1 MSAAAGEAETVRT
14 MRLIRLAW
22 AANLV
27 LLLSALLLSALLA
40 GNCLR
45 AQETDDPPELTLS
58 HAIQLA
64 IDHNRPVKIAQL
76 DITKARW
83 QVAQAK
89 AKRFPEI
96 STYFFGSGNLTSPSF
111 TFKKGIFGAV
121 NNAPSP
127 SQDTHIKL
135 SQGFTGYAV
144 AQVAQPVTQL
154 YKIHLAIREQELG
167 ADLADEKYQAKRQS
181 LVADVR
187 QAYYAVLQTE
197 SALHVAQVT
206 VRQYQETDRVVLD
219 YVAQRSALQ
228 SNSLDVKAKLA
239 QSQYQVVQLRDTLTT
254 QKEYLNN
261 LLGRDLDTPFRTQEV
276 PPISPEEMDL
286 ALARQ
291 TSLTQRPEI
300 KEAEIDVRRA
310 DYDRKLAKSQ
320 YIPDIGA
327 AFHYL
332 SPINT
337 QVLPE
342 NIASAGVEMKWDP
355 FDWGGRR
362 DDVKQ
367 KEATVTQSK
376 YQLQETRSQIL
387 LDVDNTFRK
396 LSESRSL
403 VTVAGAARD
412 AADEK
417 LREVTDQ
424 FGKSVVL
431 LRDLLEQQA
440 ATANADH
447 EYQQSLLGFWSAKAN
462 FEKALGEE

>member
-1 MSAAAGEAETVRT
+1 MLGLWKFT
-14 MRLIRLAW
+14 
-22 AANLV
+22 
-27 LLLSALLLSALLA
+27 LLA
-40 GNCLR
+40 CLSFTGAALC
-45 AQETDDPPELTLS
+45 AQAPVADPPELSLED
-58 HAIQLA
+58 AIQIALT
-64 IDHNRPVKIAQL
+64 HNRPATIAQM

-96 STYFFGSGNLTSPSF
+96 NTYFFGSGNLTSPTF
-111 TFKKGIFGAV
+111 TFKKGIFGRDS
-121 NNAPSP
+121 NNLPSP
-127 SQDTHIKL
+127 LNDVHISL
-135 SQGFTGYAV
+135 SQGFTGVAM
-144 AQVAQPVTQL
+144 AQVAQPLSQL

-167 ADLADEKYQAKRQS
+167 VDLASQKYQEKRQS
-181 LVADVR
+181 VVADVR
-187 QAYYAVLQTE
+187 QAYYAVAQTE
-197 SALHVAQVT
+197 GALEAEQFT
-206 VRQYQETDRVVLD
+206 VKQYQETDRVVLN
-219 YVAQRSALQ
+219 YVSERSMLK

-239 QSQYQVVQLRDTLTT
+239 QSQYQVIQLSDTLIT

-261 LLGRDLDTPFRTQEV
+261 LLGRDLDVPFRTKPI
-276 PPISPEEMDL
+276 PPITPEETDL
-286 ALARQ
+286 ARARQ
-291 TSLTQRPEI
+291 TSLKQRPEI
-300 KEAEIDVRRA
+300 KEAEINVHRA
-310 DYDRKLAKSQ
+310 DYDRKIARSQ
-320 YIPDIGA
+320 YVPDIGA

-337 QVLPE
+337 QILPE

-367 KEATVTQSK
+367 KEITLRQSK
-376 YQLQETRSQIL
+376 YQLDETRSQIL

-396 LSESRSL
+396 LNESRAL

-424 FGKSVVL
+424 FNKSVVL

-440 ATANADH
+440 AAANANH
-447 EYQQSLLGFWSAKAN
+447 EYQQSLLAFWSAKAN

>member
-1 MSAAAGEAETVRT
+1 
-14 MRLIRLAW
+14 MRLIRLAE
-22 AANLV
+22 AGNLFV
-27 LLLSALLLSALLA
+27 LVSALLA
-40 GNCLR
+40 CNCLR
-45 AQETDDPPELTLS
+45 AQEPADDLPELTLS
-58 HAIQLA
+58 EAAQLA

-89 AKRFPEI
+89 TKRFPEI

-111 TFKKGIFGAV
+111 TFKKGVFGTV

-144 AQVAQPVTQL
+144 AQVAQPLTQL

-167 ADLADEKYQAKRQS
+167 ADLAGQKYQAKRQS

-206 VRQYQETDRVVLD
+206 IKQYQETDRVVLD
-219 YVAQRSALQ
+219 YVAQRSALE
-228 SNSLDVKAKLA
+228 SSSLEVKAKLA

-261 LLGRDLDTPFRTQEV
+261 LLGRDLDTPFRTEQV
-276 PPISPEEMDL
+276 PPTSPEEMDL
-286 ALARQ
+286 KLARQ

-342 NIASAGVEMKWDP
+342 NIASAGVEMKWNP

-367 KEATVTQSK
+367 KEATVEQSK
-376 YQLQETRSQIL
+376 FQLQETRSQIL

-403 VTVAGAARD
+403 VVVAGAARD

-431 LRDLLEQQA
+431 LRDLLEQQTA
-440 ATANADH
+440 AANADH
-447 EYQQSLLGFWSAKAN
+447 EYQQSLLAFWSAKAN

>member
-1 MSAAAGEAETVRT
+1 MMSL
-14 MRLIRLAW
+14 MRLAW
-22 AANLV
+22 ACHLT
-27 LLLSALLLSALLA
+27 LLGLALMAGNGLSA
-40 GNCLR
+40 
-45 AQETDDPPELTLS
+45 QEAADDLPELTLS
-58 HAIQLA
+58 HAIQIA
-64 IDHNRPVKIAQL
+64 IDNNRPAKIAQL
-76 DITKARW
+76 DITKAHW
-83 QVAQAK
+83 QVRQAK

-96 STYFFGSGNLTSPSF
+96 STYFFGGANLTSPSF
-111 TFKKGIFGAV
+111 NFQKGVFGTI
-121 NNAPSP
+121 NNVPSP

-135 SQGFTGYAV
+135 SQGFTGDAV
-144 AQVAQPVTQL
+144 IQVAQPLTQL

-167 ADLADEKYQAKRQS
+167 ADLAGQKYQAKRQS
-181 LVADVR
+181 VVADVR

-197 SALHVAQVT
+197 SALHVARAT

-228 SNSLDVKAKLA
+228 SSSLEAKAKLA
-239 QSQYQVVQLRDTLTT
+239 QAQYQVVQLRDTLTT

-261 LLGRDLDTPFRTQEV
+261 LLGRDLDTPFRTQQV
-276 PPISPEEMDL
+276 SPITPAEMDL
-286 ALARQ
+286 TLARQ

-320 YIPDIGA
+320 YLPDIGA
-327 AFHYL
+327 AFHYV

-337 QVLPE
+337 QILPQ

-367 KEATVTQSK
+367 KEATVDQSK
-376 YQLQETRSQIL
+376 YQLQETRSQVL

-403 VTVAGAARD
+403 VVVTGAARD

-424 FGKSVVL
+424 FRKSIVL

-440 ATANADH
+440 AATSANE
-447 EYQQSLLGFWSAKAN
+447 EYQQSLLAFWSAKAN

>member
-1 MSAAAGEAETVRT
+1 M
-14 MRLIRLAW
+14 AW
-22 AANLV
+22 LWRFT
-27 LLLSALLLSALLA
+27 LLA
-40 GNCLR
+40 SVYTAGASLW
-45 AQETDDPPELTLS
+45 AQDVASDPPELSLQQ
-58 HAIQLA
+58 AIQIAL
-64 IDHNRPVKIAQL
+64 DNNRPAQITQM
-76 DITKARW
+76 DITKAHW

-89 AKRFPEI
+89 SKRFPEI
-96 STYFFGSGNLTSPSF
+96 STYFFGSGNLTSPTF
-111 TFKKGIFGAV
+111 TFKKGLFGKDSSGAD
-121 NNAPSP
+121 SP
-127 SQDTHIKL
+127 SKDVHIDL
-135 SQGFTGYAV
+135 AHGFTGFAM
-144 AQVAQPVTQL
+144 AQVAQPLSQL

-167 ADLADEKYQAKRQS
+167 ADMATQKYQAKRQS

-197 SALHVAQVT
+197 GALEAEKLT
-206 VRQYQETDRVVLD
+206 VKQYQETDRVVLN
-219 YVAQRSALQ
+219 YVAERSALK

-239 QSQYQVVQLRDTLTT
+239 QSQYQMVQLRDTLTT

-261 LLGRDLDTPFRTQEV
+261 LLGRDLDTPFRTQPV
-276 PPISPEEMDL
+276 PPVTPEETDL
-286 ALARQ
+286 TIARQ
-291 TSLTQRPEI
+291 TSLKQRPEI

-310 DYDRKLAKSQ
+310 DYDRKLSKAQ

-337 QVLPE
+337 QILPE

-362 DDVKQ
+362 DEVKQ
-367 KEATVTQSK
+367 KEITLRQSK
-376 YQLQETRSQIL
+376 YQLTETRSQVL
-387 LDVDNTFRK
+387 LDVDNNFRK
-396 LSESRSL
+396 LSESRAL
-403 VTVAGAARD
+403 VVVAGAARD

-440 ATANADH
+440 AAANANH
-447 EYQQSLLGFWSAKAN
+447 EYQQSLLAFWSAKAN
-462 FEKALGEE
+462 FDKALGEE

>member
-1 MSAAAGEAETVRT
+1 M
-14 MRLIRLAW
+14 MRLIRLTW
-22 AANLV
+22 ACNIV
-27 LLLSALLLSALLA
+27 LLMFALLA
-40 GNCLR
+40 GSLP
-45 AQETDDPPELTLS
+45 AQEATDDLPVLTLS
-58 HAIQLA
+58 QAVQLA
-64 IDHNRPVKIAQL
+64 VDHNRPVKIAQL

-89 AKRFPEI
+89 SKRFPEI

-111 TFKKGIFGAV
+111 TFKKGVFGNL
-121 NNAPSP
+121 NNGPSP

-154 YKIHLAIREQELG
+154 YKIRLAIREQELG
-167 ADLADEKYQAKRQS
+167 ADLAGQKYQAKRQS
-181 LVADVR
+181 VVADVR

-197 SALHVAQVT
+197 GALHVAQVT
-206 VRQYQETDRVVLD
+206 IKQYQETDRVVLD

-228 SNSLDVKAKLA
+228 SSSLDVKAKLA
-239 QSQYQVVQLRDTLTT
+239 QSQYQAVQLDDTLTT

-261 LLGRDLDTPFRTQEV
+261 LLGRDLDTPFRTEEV

-286 ALARQ
+286 KLARQ

-310 DYDRKLAKSQ
+310 DYDRKIAKSQ

-367 KEATVTQSK
+367 KEATVAQSK

-387 LDVDNTFRK
+387 LDVDNNFRK
-396 LSESRSL
+396 FSESRAL
-403 VTVAGAARD
+403 VAVAGAARD

-440 ATANADH
+440 AAANADH
-447 EYQQSLLGFWSAKAN
+447 EYQESLLAFWSAKAN

>member
-1 MSAAAGEAETVRT
+1 
-14 MRLIRLAW
+14 MRLIRRAW
-22 AANLV
+22 TCNLV
-27 LLLSALLLSALLA
+27 LLVFALAA
-40 GNCLR
+40 GNGLW
-45 AQETDDPPELTLS
+45 AQEAATDLPVLTLS
-58 HAIQLA
+58 QAVQLA
-64 IDHNRPVKIAQL
+64 VDHNRPVKIAQL

-83 QVAQAK
+83 QVTQAK
-89 AKRFPEI
+89 TKRFPEI
-96 STYFFGSGNLTSPSF
+96 NTYFFGSGNLTSPSF
-111 TFKKGIFGAV
+111 TFKKGVFGNV

-154 YKIHLAIREQELG
+154 YKVHLAIREQELG
-167 ADLADEKYQAKRQS
+167 ADLAQQKYEGKRQS

-206 VRQYQETDRVVLD
+206 VKQYQETDRVVLD
-219 YVAQRSALQ
+219 YVAQRSALE
-228 SNSLDVKAKLA
+228 SSSLEVKAKLA
-239 QSQYQVVQLRDTLTT
+239 QAQYQIVQLGDTLTT

-261 LLGRDLDTPFRTQEV
+261 LLGRDLDTPFRTEQV
-276 PPISPEEMDL
+276 PPISPEETDL
-286 ALARQ
+286 KLARQ

-310 DYDRKLAKSQ
+310 DYDRKLAKSA

-362 DDVKQ
+362 ADVKQ
-367 KEATVTQSK
+367 KETTVQQSK

-403 VTVAGAARD
+403 VDVAGAARD

-431 LRDLLEQQA
+431 LRDLLEQQT

-447 EYQQSLLGFWSAKAN
+447 EYQQSLLAFWSAKAN

>member
-1 MSAAAGEAETVRT
+1 

-22 AANLV
+22 ACNFTLLV
-27 LLLSALLLSALLA
+27 LTLMA
-40 GNCLR
+40 GSSLG
-45 AQETDDPPELTLS
+45 AQEAPDDLPELTLS

-64 IDHNRPVKIAQL
+64 IDHNRPAKIAQL
-76 DITKARW
+76 DITKAHW
-83 QVAQAK
+83 QVLQAK

-96 STYFFGSGNLTSPSF
+96 STYFFGAGNLTSPSF
-111 TFKKGIFGAV
+111 TFKKGVFGTSD
-121 NNAPSP
+121 NAPSP

-144 AQVAQPVTQL
+144 IQVAQPLTQL

-167 ADLADEKYQAKRQS
+167 ADLAGQKYQAKRQS
-181 LVADVR
+181 VVADVR

-197 SALHVAQVT
+197 SALHVARAT
-206 VRQYQETDRVVLD
+206 VKQYQETDRVVLD
-219 YVAQRSALQ
+219 YVAQRSALK
-228 SNSLDVKAKLA
+228 SSSLEVKAKLA

-261 LLGRDLDTPFRTQEV
+261 LLGRDLDTPFRTQQV
-276 PPISPEEMDL
+276 PPISPEETDL
-286 ALARQ
+286 TLARQ
-291 TSLTQRPEI
+291 TSLTQRPEV
-300 KEAEIDVRRA
+300 KEAQIDVRRA
-310 DYDRKLAKSQ
+310 DYDRRLAKSQ
-320 YIPDIGA
+320 YIPDIAA

-337 QVLPE
+337 QILPQ

-367 KEATVTQSK
+367 KEATVEQSK
-376 YQLQETRSQIL
+376 YQLQETRSQVL

-396 LSESRSL
+396 LSEGRSL
-403 VTVAGAARD
+403 VVAAGAARD

-424 FGKSVVL
+424 FSRSVVL
-431 LRDLLEQQA
+431 LRDVLEQQTA
-440 ATANADH
+440 AINANQ
-447 EYQQSLLGFWSAKAN
+447 EYQQSLLAFWSAKAN

>member
-1 MSAAAGEAETVRT
+1 
-14 MRLIRLAW
+14 MRVIRLAW
-22 AANLV
+22 SCSVV
-27 LLLSALLLSALLA
+27 LLVSAFLT

-45 AQETDDPPELTLS
+45 AQELADDLPELTLS
-58 HAIQLA
+58 QAVQLA

-89 AKRFPEI
+89 SKRFPEI

-111 TFKKGIFGAV
+111 TFKKGIFGTV

-167 ADLADEKYQAKRQS
+167 VDLAGQKYQAKRQS
-181 LVADVR
+181 VVADVR

-206 VRQYQETDRVVLD
+206 VKQYQETDRVVLD

-228 SNSLDVKAKLA
+228 SSSLEVKAKLA
-239 QSQYQVVQLRDTLTT
+239 QSQYQVVQLSDTLTT

-261 LLGRDLDTPFRTQEV
+261 LLGRDLDTPFRTEQV

-286 ALARQ
+286 KLARQ
-291 TSLTQRPEI
+291 TSLAKRPEI

-355 FDWGGRR
+355 FEWGARR

-367 KEATVTQSK
+367 KETTVEQSK

-403 VTVAGAARD
+403 VVVAGAARD

>member
-1 MSAAAGEAETVRT
+1 
-14 MRLIRLAW
+14 MRLIRLAR
-22 AANLV
+22 ACSLV
-27 LLLSALLLSALLA
+27 LLVFALTAANGLW
-40 GNCLR
+40 
-45 AQETDDPPELTLS
+45 AQEAADDLPVLTLS
-58 HAIQLA
+58 QAVQLA
-64 IDHNRPVKIAQL
+64 VDHNRPVKIAQL

-89 AKRFPEI
+89 SKRFPEI
-96 STYFFGSGNLTSPSF
+96 NTYFFGSGNLTSPSF
-111 TFKKGIFGAV
+111 TFKKGIFGTT
-121 NNAPSP
+121 
-127 SQDTHIKL
+127 QDTHIKL
-135 SQGFTGYAV
+135 SQGFTGYAF
-144 AQVAQPVTQL
+144 AQVAQPLTQL

-167 ADLADEKYQAKRQS
+167 ADLAQQKYEGKRQS
-181 LVADVR
+181 LVANVR
-187 QAYYAVLQTE
+187 QAYYGVLQTE

-206 VRQYQETDRVVLD
+206 VKQYQETDRVVLD
-219 YVAQRSALQ
+219 YVAQRSALE
-228 SNSLDVKAKLA
+228 SSSLEVKAKLVQA
-239 QSQYQVVQLRDTLTT
+239 QYQIVQLGDTLTT

-261 LLGRDLDTPFRTQEV
+261 LLGRDLDTPFRTEQV
-276 PPISPEEMDL
+276 PPISPEESDL
-286 ALARQ
+286 KLARQ
-291 TSLTQRPEI
+291 TSLKQRPEI
-300 KEAEIDVRRA
+300 KEAEIDVSRA
-310 DYDRKLAKSQ
+310 DYDRKLAKSE

-327 AFHYL
+327 AFHYV

-362 DDVKQ
+362 ADVKQ
-367 KEATVTQSK
+367 KETTVQQSK

-403 VTVAGAARD
+403 VDVAGAARD

>member
-1 MSAAAGEAETVRT
+1 
-14 MRLIRLAW
+14 MRVIRLAW
-22 AANLV
+22 SCSVV
-27 LLLSALLLSALLA
+27 LLVSAFLT

-45 AQETDDPPELTLS
+45 AQELADDLPELTLS
-58 HAIQLA
+58 QAVQLA

-89 AKRFPEI
+89 SKRFPEI

-111 TFKKGIFGAV
+111 TFKKGIFGTV

-167 ADLADEKYQAKRQS
+167 VDLAGQKYQAKRQS
-181 LVADVR
+181 VVADVR

-197 SALHVAQVT
+197 SALDVAQVT
-206 VRQYQETDRVVLD
+206 VKQYQETDRVVLD

-228 SNSLDVKAKLA
+228 SSSLEVKAKLA
-239 QSQYQVVQLRDTLTT
+239 QSQYQVVQLSDTLTT

-261 LLGRDLDTPFRTQEV
+261 LLGRDLDTPFRTEQV

-286 ALARQ
+286 KLARQ
-291 TSLTQRPEI
+291 TSLAKRPEI

-355 FDWGGRR
+355 FEWGARR

-367 KEATVTQSK
+367 KETTVEQSK

-403 VTVAGAARD
+403 VVVAGAARD

>member
-1 MSAAAGEAETVRT
+1 
-14 MRLIRLAW
+14 MRLTRLAS
-22 AANLV
+22 ACNVV
-27 LLLSALLLSALLA
+27 LLVFALAA
-40 GNCLR
+40 VDGLR
-45 AQETDDPPELTLS
+45 AQEAVDDLPELTLS
-58 HAIQLA
+58 NAVQLA
-64 IDHNRPVKIAQL
+64 MDHNRPVKIAQL

-89 AKRFPEI
+89 TKRFPEI

-111 TFKKGIFGAV
+111 TFKKGVFGTI

-154 YKIHLAIREQELG
+154 YKIHLAIREQELS
-167 ADLADEKYQAKRQS
+167 ADLAGQKYQAKRQS
-181 LVADVR
+181 VVSDVR

-206 VRQYQETDRVVLD
+206 VKQYQETDRVVLD
-219 YVAQRSALQ
+219 YIAQRSALE
-228 SNSLDVKAKLA
+228 SSSLEVKAKLA
-239 QSQYQVVQLRDTLTT
+239 QAQYQVIQLRDTLIT

-261 LLGRDLDTPFRTQEV
+261 LLGRDLDTPFRTEQV

-286 ALARQ
+286 RLARQ

-300 KEAEIDVRRA
+300 KEAEIDVSRA

-342 NIASAGVEMKWDP
+342 NIASAGIEVKWDP

-362 DDVKQ
+362 DEVKQ
-367 KEATVTQSK
+367 KEATVQQSK

-403 VTVAGAARD
+403 VFVAGAARD

-431 LRDLLEQQA
+431 LRDVLEQQT

-447 EYQQSLLGFWSAKAN
+447 EYQQSLLAFWSAKAN

>member
-1 MSAAAGEAETVRT
+1 MRLTRL
-14 MRLIRLAW
+14 RLIRLAW
-22 AANLV
+22 SCSVV
-27 LLLSALLLSALLA
+27 LLISALLA
-40 GNCLR
+40 GNGLR
-45 AQETDDPPELTLS
+45 AQEPADDLPELSL
-58 HAIQLA
+58 AQAVQLA

-89 AKRFPEI
+89 TKRFPEI
-96 STYFFGSGNLTSPSF
+96 STYFFGSENLTSPSF
-111 TFKKGIFGAV
+111 TFKKGVFGTL

-154 YKIHLAIREQELG
+154 YKIHLAVREQELG
-167 ADLADEKYQAKRQS
+167 ADLAQQKYQGKRQS
-181 LVADVR
+181 VVADVR

-197 SALHVAQVT
+197 SALHVARVT
-206 VRQYQETDRVVLD
+206 VKQYQETDRVVLD

-228 SNSLDVKAKLA
+228 SSSLEVKAKLA
-239 QSQYQVVQLRDTLTT
+239 QSQYQVVQLHDTLTT

-261 LLGRDLDTPFRTQEV
+261 LLGRDLDTPFRTEQV

-286 ALARQ
+286 KLARQ

-367 KEATVTQSK
+367 KEATVEQSK

-403 VTVAGAARD
+403 VVVAGAARD

-440 ATANADH
+440 AVANADH
-447 EYQQSLLGFWSAKAN
+447 EYQQSLLAFWSAKAN